1 MQQISLDFEPVHT
14 CKTSQLNR
22 NCFVTN
28 KAEKESNQITAA
40 QNENGKFS
48 YLSRPVSGPTS
59 QMSFC
64 KSLNLGCLESLAS
77 AKTTPSQVL
86 SVAPADFNLL
96 NAYFLPK
103 LKHCK
108 KFEITA
114 FFYINLTGILVI

>member
-1 MQQISLDFEPVHT
+1 MLAKHISQI
-14 CKTSQLNR
+14 KR
-22 NCFVTN
+22 NYFLTN
-28 KAEKESNQITAA
+28 KSREKNQFKQLLRKNKMGIS
-40 QNENGKFS
+40 S

-96 NAYFLPK
+96 NAYFL
-103 LKHCK
+103 
-108 KFEITA
+108 
-114 FFYINLTGILVI
+114 